1 MLGACVFFSPL
12 LIQES
17 GERLRNVFSRRE
29 TFPRPSLNSRAELGN
44 GKEFLNCAIMRAPD
58 LDLIYERFSDT
69 YQPAASELGGME
81 KQVDS
86 ELPVLLV
93 FPFLFLS
100 LSLPPSLLLSI
111 YLVSLFLRE

>member
-1 MLGACVFFSPL
+1 
-12 LIQES
+12 
-17 GERLRNVFSRRE
+17 
-29 TFPRPSLNSRAELGN
+29 
-44 GKEFLNCAIMRAPD
+44 MRAPD

-100 LSLPPSLLLSI
+100 LSIPLSPSLHLPCLSVFKRVKI
-111 YLVSLFLRE
+111 AFVVKRNAQLKTIDGA